1 MDEFFFLNGSIR
13 LPYFTH
19 QLKMCDD
26 QYFISD
32 LQWCD
37 FLLLNAHVP
46 NGIPVR
52 ELDFLSDLLK
62 PILTLTTLIDI
73 RDDKHHVYAKRQTRI
88 CST

>member
-1 MDEFFFLNGSIR
+1 MVEFFLLNGPIR

-32 LQWCD
+32 LQRCD
-37 FLLLNAHVP
+37 FLLLNAHAP

-52 ELDFLSDLLK
+52 ELDFLSDPFK
-62 PILTLTTLIDI
+62 TDTLTTLVDI

>member
-1 MDEFFFLNGSIR
+1 MMVEFFLLKGPIR

-37 FLLLNAHVP
+37 FLLLNAHAP

-52 ELDFLSDLLK
+52 ELDFLSDPFK
-62 PILTLTTLIDI
+62 TDTHA
-73 RDDKHHVYAKRQTRI
+73 DDTY
-88 CST
+88 